1 MKNSYYTIQVI
12 IFIFNMG
19 ISWWFLDNVL
29 IDEEK
34 IKYRNRIIF
43 LILVFFLYIIGGEVN
58 GLAGIIGY
66 YTILFIYAIYIKAKI
81 SLINI
86 FWIIKCMSECLS
98 IFLMVYIFG
107 ALFKNYTFLEFY
119 YDNSFLRE
127 SLFLGSVLFRMRVLK
142 THMKQKKII
151 ENLSNR
157 QVLISSLIFLII
169 QYFLVVT
176 LRNIIEG
183 NNIITIEEGILIVL
197 LFIVSMFFYKI
208 LMFLS
213 QEIEEKYFLEMSIKK
228 TELEKKY
235 VKEISQIYTDIRS
248 WKHDYRNNINV
259 ICNLAIA
266 NKHDELFRYIEEL
279 DEEIKVAEAI
289 IYTGIFIIDSVI
301 TSKYLYG
308 NSKGVKFDIN
318 TGKIKKGNIS
328 DFDINII
335 LSNLLDN
342 AIEGALKSEEKT
354 IYINIFEKNN
364 SIVFKIKNT
373 FDGNVK
379 KLNGNYITTK
389 GGSIHGLG
397 INRVKN
403 TINKYNGSIYIDNKN
418 NIFENKVIIPIC

>member
-1 MKNSYYTIQVI
+1 
-12 IFIFNMG
+12 
-19 ISWWFLDNVL
+19 
-29 IDEEK
+29 
-34 IKYRNRIIF
+34 
-43 LILVFFLYIIGGEVN
+43 
-58 GLAGIIGY
+58 
-66 YTILFIYAIYIKAKI
+66 
-81 SLINI
+81 
-86 FWIIKCMSECLS
+86 
-98 IFLMVYIFG
+98 
-107 ALFKNYTFLEFY
+107 
-119 YDNSFLRE
+119 
-127 SLFLGSVLFRMRVLK
+127 
-142 THMKQKKII
+142 MKQKKII

-279 DEEIKVAEAI
+279 DEEIKVTEAI